1 MKALT
6 SKLFLVNASL
16 ISSSVTV
23 ALRRKKKSEFQL
35 KYVFF
40 GKKSKW
46 IVVNHI
52 SLWNCIL
59 FRFFFC
65 CLTFFWCGRNLID
78 RFIRHS
84 KLQNSFRFKISWTAK
99 ASNWI
104 VTPHL
109 HPYPNFTTLKNGLP
123 SHCFPF
129 SFNFLINLIH
139 HFYPC

>member
-40 GKKSKW
+40 WEKIQVDCGKSHFALKLYT
-46 IVVNHI
+46 I
-52 SLWNCIL
+52 SLL
-59 FRFFFC
+59 F
-65 CLTFFWCGRNLID
+65 LLLDFFWCGRNLID